1 MGRRP
6 GRTVAAI
13 AVLGLLATACS
24 ESDDGVTA
32 DTAAPVTTGTD
43 EPAATSAPSTS
54 APDATNTPPTTA
66 GAPATTAPAEAAT
79 LAWEDCDEALQAIG
93 VPECA
98 TLLVPLDHADPGSE
112 QIEIAV
118 ARLDTADDGDQIGS
132 LVINPGGPGGSGIDF
147 LAQAAVVIPAE
158 VQERFDLIGFDPRG
172 VGASSAVECDATID
186 DNIPLLAA
194 GDDAGWQAL
203 VAETE
208 GQLDTCDPASQALAP
223 WVGTNNAARDLDL
236 LRAALGDEQL
246 TYVGFSYGTRL
257 GATYAELFPDRVR
270 ALVLDGAVKPSP
282 DLNALGLEQATG
294 FDRALENFAA
304 ACDADDDCLL
314 RELGPTL
321 EVIDAL
327 EAEIAEVGSFPTDDP
342 GRVLTPGELTLGI
355 FAALYSEDA
364 WPYLVQALYVAE
376 VQQDGSILHA
386 LADSY
391 AGRQPDGTYDNST
404 EANRAINC
412 ADDAV
417 RRTADEERAAAE
429 AAAARSVHFP
439 EFLRASAGCLGLDAA
454 LDPLLLGPAA
464 GAPPIMVIGTT
475 GDPATPYEWAVELA
489 DFLDSGVLYS
499 VEGEGH
505 TAYGSIECVNDAVNA
520 YLIDL
525 EVPAPDDAS
534 CEDDA
539 DADIFQPVG
548 ESELE
553 RVAALFVCL
562 RENGLDIPEIGV
574 DELIA
579 DPLGETFGDALDP
592 SVPGFQ
598 EAALACQDLITF

>member
-6 GRTVAAI
+6 GRAVVAI

-24 ESDDGVTA
+24 GSDGVTA
-32 DTAAPVTTGTD
+32 DTAVPVTTATD
-43 EPAATSAPSTS
+43 A
-54 APDATNTPPTTA
+54 
-66 GAPATTAPAEAAT
+66 APATSGPPTDPPATATPTEVAPLE
-79 LAWEDCDEALQAIG
+79 WVDCDEATQAIG

-98 TLLVPLDHADPGSE
+98 TLLVPRDHDAPSGE

-147 LAQAAVVIPAE
+147 LAQAAVVIPE
-158 VQERFDLIGFDPRG
+158 DVQERFDLIGFDPRG
-172 VGASSAVECDATID
+172 VGASSAVECDIRID
-186 DNIPLLAA
+186 DNIVLLAA
-194 GDDAGWQAL
+194 DDEAGWQAL
-203 VAETE
+203 VEEAE
-208 GQLDTCDPASQALAP
+208 GFLDTCDPASQDLIP

-236 LRAALGDEQL
+236 LRAALGDDQL
-246 TYVGFSYGTRL
+246 TYLGFSYGTRL
-257 GATYAELFPDRVR
+257 GATYAELFPERVR

-304 ACDADDDCLL
+304 ACDAEDDCLL

-321 EVIDAL
+321 EVIDGL
-327 EAEIAEVGSFPTDDP
+327 EREIAEVGSFPTDDP

-364 WPYLVQALYVAE
+364 WPYLAQALYLAE

-391 AGRQPDGTYDNST
+391 AGRRPDGTYDNST

-417 RRTADEERAAAE
+417 RRTADEERAAADE
-429 AAAARSVHFP
+429 AAARSVHFAG
-439 EFLRASAGCLGLDAA
+439 FLRASAGCLGLEAA
-454 LDPLLLGPAA
+454 LDPLVLGPAA
-464 GAPPIMVIGTT
+464 GAPPILVIGTT

-525 EVPAPDDAS
+525 AVPAPDAAS
-534 CEDDA
+534 CADDA
-539 DADIFQPVG
+539 DADIFRPAG

-553 RVAALFVCL
+553 QVAALFECL
-562 RENGLDIPEIGV
+562 RDNGLEIPEIGV

-579 DPLGETFGDALDP
+579 DPLGESFGEALDP
-592 SVPGFQ
+592 AVPGFQ

>member
-1 MGRRP
+1 V
-6 GRTVAAI
+6 TE
-13 AVLGLLATACS
+13 AT
-24 ESDDGVTA
+24 
-32 DTAAPVTTGTD
+32 
-43 EPAATSAPSTS
+43 
-54 APDATNTPPTTA
+54 
-66 GAPATTAPAEAAT
+66 
-79 LAWEDCDEALQAIG
+79 G
-93 VPECA
+93 VPQCA
-98 TLLVPLDHADPGSE
+98 TLIVPRDHTDPDGA
-112 QIEIAV
+112 QLEIAI
-118 ARLDTADDGDQIGS
+118 ARLDTADDDEQIGS
-132 LVINPGGPGGSGIDF
+132 LVINPGGPGASGIDF

-158 VQERFDLIGFDPRG
+158 VQDRFDLVGFDPRG
-172 VGASSAVECDATID
+172 VGASSAVECDIPID
-186 DNIPLLAA
+186 DNITLLVG
-194 GDDAGWQAL
+194 GDDAGWQVL
-203 VAETE
+203 VDETQ
-208 GQLDTCDPASQALAP
+208 GLLDTCDPASQELYP

-282 DLNALGLEQATG
+282 DLNALGLEQAAG

-304 ACDADDDCLL
+304 ACDAEDDCLL

-321 EVIDAL
+321 DVIDGL

-342 GRVLTPGELTLGI
+342 GRVLTPGELTMGT
-355 FAALYSEDA
+355 FAALYSQDA

-376 VQQDGSILHA
+376 VAQDGSILQA

-404 EANRAINC
+404 DANRAVNC

-429 AAAARSVHFP
+429 QAAARSVHFAD
-439 EFLRASAGCLGLDAA
+439 FLRASAGCLGLDDP

-464 GAPPIMVIGTT
+464 GAPPILVIGTT

-489 DFLDSGVLYS
+489 DHLDSGVLYS

-505 TAYGSIECVNDAVNA
+505 TAYGSIDCVAGAVNA

-525 EVPAPDDAS
+525 ELPAPDAAS
-534 CEDDA
+534 CVDDA
-539 DADIFQPVG
+539 DADVFQPVG
-548 ESELE
+548 ESEIE
-553 RVAALFVCL
+553 RVAAYLSCL

-579 DPLGETFGDALDP
+579 DPLGETFADAIDP
-592 SVPGFQ
+592 TDQAFRD
-598 EAALACQDLITF
+598 AAGACQDLITF